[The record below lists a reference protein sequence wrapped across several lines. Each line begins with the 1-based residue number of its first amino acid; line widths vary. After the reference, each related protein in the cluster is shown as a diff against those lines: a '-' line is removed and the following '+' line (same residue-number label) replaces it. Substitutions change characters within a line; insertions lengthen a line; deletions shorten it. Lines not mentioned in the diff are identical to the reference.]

1 MDYKTSGVDIEAG
14 RSFVNDIK
22 ETIKSTHRPEV
33 LGGFGGFNGM
43 IKIPSG
49 YENPILVSGT
59 DGVGTKV
66 HVAELN
72 ATGDPSV
79 MNGIGIDLVA
89 MCVNDVITCGAQPL
103 YFLDYICTSDIK
115 LHGDLVKELVAGI
128 AEGCKQSGCS
138 LLGGETAEHPQRL
151 ATVDPVRDLAG
162 FCTGI
167 VEENEIIDGS
177 LIRESDVVIGIESSG
192 LHSNGYS
199 LIRDMLFRHKIFLN
213 GGYEEAWGG
222 GEVKDPSA
230 TPELLNPTIIYAPL
244 VKKLLDEVPVMGMA
258 HITGGGIPGNLPR
271 CLPEGLKVDVNYNA
285 WPMPKLFSKIMLAGE
300 IPEEEMKTTFN
311 LGIGYCLVVPDEQVA
326 VDAQVII
333 DGHGFKSH
341 IIGEV
346 VCD

>member
-1 MDYKTSGVDIEAG
+1 MNYKGVGVDIEAG
-14 RSFVNDIK
+14 DAFVGSIS
-22 ETIKSTHRPEV
+22 ERVKSTHRPEV

-43 IKIPSG
+43 TKLPKG
-49 YENPILVSGT
+49 YERPVLVSGA

-79 MNGIGIDLVA
+79 MRGIGIDLVA
-89 MCVNDVITCGAQPL
+89 MCVNDVITCGAEPL

-115 LHGDLVKELVAGI
+115 LYGELVKELVNGI

-151 ATVDPVRDLAG
+151 ATVPPIRDMAG

-167 VEENEIIDGS
+167 VEESEIIDGE

-199 LIRDMLFRHKIFLN
+199 LIRDMLFRHKIYLS
-213 GGYEEAWGG
+213 
-222 GEVKDPSA
+222 D
-230 TPELLNPTIIYAPL
+230 TLELLNPTIIYAPI
-244 VKKLLDEVPVMGMA
+244 VKELLKDLPILGMA

-271 CLPEGLKVDVNYNA
+271 CIPEGLKVDVDYNS
-285 WPMPKLFSKIMLAGE
+285 WPMPELFSKIMLAGE
-300 IPEEEMKTTFN
+300 IPEEEMKKTFN
-311 LGIGYCLVVPDEQVA
+311 MGIGYCVVVPANVA
-326 VDAQVII
+326 EDAQSII
-333 DGHGFKSH
+333 KTYGLKSW

-346 VCD
+346 THI